1 MKRRFGFTIRQVVCL
16 LLVVLSLSSCG
27 KSCDVSCFLKV
38 ADQFVAV
45 LTLLDNASQLYQSH
59 VTGAIDLTLPPLKA
73 KQENPQDELDLP
85 KIARDWEANWNK
97 VDKQT
102 AELEKKFKEVESASK
117 KYFTALDQVTKSI
130 KDTKQRAEEAQKN
143 RDARQKW
150 DKAYADAK
158 KQIDRARSLRDKG
171 NDLKQVILLAAMRGK
186 IAEATATL
194 DSISRE
200 AQSLLV
206 SLEALTAQG
215 RSIVPPKAQ

>member
-1 MKRRFGFTIRQVVCL
+1 
-16 LLVVLSLSSCG
+16 
-27 KSCDVSCFLKV
+27 
-38 ADQFVAV
+38 
-45 LTLLDNASQLYQSH
+45 
-59 VTGAIDLTLPPLKA
+59 LKA